1 VTADAVRTVLAREL
15 RTLAREVDAYPSDAA
30 LWQVVPGV
38 KKSGGTLALHL
49 AGNVSHYIGAVL
61 GRTGYVRD
69 RPAEFALRDV
79 PRAEVKAR
87 VQDALASVE
96 QALSE
101 LPPVSLEAPY
111 PEALAGR
118 TLGTEQFLVHLVAHF
133 GYHLGQ
139 IDYHRRMLAA
149 ESGTVGALLLSELPA
164 RVGPADSAG

>member
-1 VTADAVRTVLAREL
+1 VTADAIRTVLAREL

-38 KKSGGTLALHL
+38 TNSGGTLALHL
-49 AGNVSHYIGAVL
+49 AGNISHYIGAVL
-61 GRTGYVRD
+61 GRTGFVRD

-96 QALSE
+96 QVLSE
-101 LPPVSLEAPY
+101 LPPGSLEAPY
-111 PEALAGR
+111 PEVLAGR

-139 IDYHRRMLAA
+139 IDYHRRMLPA
-149 ESGTVGALLLSELPA
+149 ESGTVGALSLSELPSL
-164 RVGPADSAG
+164 VGPADSAG